1 MLNNKKTST
10 IAFKNIFLS
19 PFNSYKRSWH
29 VQIKPV
35 YSLIMILGIV
45 ICAVAAN
52 WQYAKAQ
59 YYTQPLAQQ
68 VHMNGHYLNEFTLYL
83 DNQTANGQVGYAVI
97 TPFQYEQTI
106 YLVNRGFVAYQNR
119 EQLPKVSSIMGQV
132 QLEGVLRDNLK
143 PLLLNTALQDPIEQR
158 VQFIDALA
166 LSKRIGQP
174 LKNKVFMLQKGEGAL
189 TILPPVKAYLSEHK
203 HLAYALQWFL
213 LSIAGLVILT
223 LSSIRKGA
231 LVV

>member
-29 VQIKPV
+29 VQIKPA

-68 VHMNGHYLNEFTLYL
+68 VHMNGHYLNQFTQYL

-132 QLEGVLRDNLK
+132 QLEGVMRDNLK
-143 PLLLNTALQDPIEQR
+143 PLLLNTSLQDPIEKR
-158 VQFIDALA
+158 IQFIDSAA
-166 LSKRIGQP
+166 FSKLVGQP
-174 LKNKVFMLQKGEGAL
+174 VFDKVLLLQKGDGVL
-189 TILPPVKAYLSEHK
+189 TIQPQPEAYLSEHK
-203 HLAYALQWFL
+203 HLAYALQWIL
-213 LSIAGLVILT
+213 LSFAGLVILT